1 MLIASIIR
9 CFSYSEDG
17 FSTFNILCKNKK
29 DGSVAFRLEG
39 IKSKMSVSS
48 GTVNFACHFL
58 PLCFWCPALPPLCVL
73 SGIVYLLIRIYNV
86 FCKTG
91 RQDVFED
98 AGRALTY
105 YYIFYVDTVDIQHIW
120 MNTYQSWLSLFFTKV
135 LLAWNSCASTLHR
148 LLGFWDAHFD
158 KNYTK

>member
-29 DGSVAFRLEG
+29 DVSVAFRLEG

-48 GTVNFACHFL
+48 GDSELCLSLPASLFL
-58 PLCFWCPALPPLCVL
+58 MPCPPPPLCVL

-105 YYIFYVDTVDIQHIW
+105 YYIFYVDTVDIQHI
-120 MNTYQSWLSLFFTKV
+120 
-135 LLAWNSCASTLHR
+135 
-148 LLGFWDAHFD
+148 
-158 KNYTK
+158 